1 VPLDRR
7 LEPHSCPP
15 TTPPPAP
22 HTPSLHDALPIYW
35 YGVTPAALDKAKQ
48 QAGRDYVVFVVD
60 MYGKGVRPADD
71 KQALA
76 QVQGLYPKPDLM
88 RARMQAALD
97 AFKAQAGKAPL
108 DAARIGAFGFCFG
121 GSSVLELARS
131 GAALAGIAT

>member
-76 QVQGLYPKPDLM
+76 QVQGLYPKRSEEHTSELQS
-88 RARMQAALD
+88 RENLVCRLLLEKKKTIQATGE
-97 AFKAQAGKAPL
+97 Q
-108 DAARIGAFGFCFG
+108 
-121 GSSVLELARS
+121 
-131 GAALAGIAT
+131 